1 VRVPSSIPA
10 MRLHR
15 SLALVVVAAVLALG
29 PARATQAAESDGAD
43 ALLTREAVLRDAD
56 NPVLGNPDGDV
67 TIVEYFDYQCPYC
80 RKAAPVLTQLMR
92 EDPKLRVILKDWP
105 ILGAPSRYAARLV
118 LAAKFQGKYQAAHD
132 ALIGR
137 AARLTEAG
145 ADETLAAA
153 GVDLARAKADLDANK
168 QRIDGLLRRN
178 DLQAQAFGFRGT
190 PAFIVGTF
198 RVPQALT
205 LEQFRLAIADARA
218 KAKAETPQKK

>member
-1 VRVPSSIPA
+1 MLSSISA
-10 MRLHR
+10 MRLYR
-15 SLALVVVAAVLALG
+15 SLALVLVAAVLALA
-29 PARATQAAESDGAD
+29 PARAAPADDAGAD
-43 ALLTREAVLRDAD
+43 KALTREAVLRDAD
-56 NPVLGNPDGDV
+56 NPVLGNPDGDI

-80 RKAAPVLTQLMR
+80 RKVAPVLAQVMR
-92 EDPKLRVILKDWP
+92 EDPKLRVVLKDWP

-118 LAAKFQGKYQAAHD
+118 LAAGFQGKYQAAHE

-137 AARLTEAG
+137 AGRLTEAG
-145 ADETLAAA
+145 ADEALAAG

-168 QRIDGLLRRN
+168 DRIDALLRRN

-205 LEQFRLAIADARA
+205 AEQFKQAIADARA
-218 KAKAETPQKK
+218 LAKGAQPGR

>member
-1 VRVPSSIPA
+1 MPSSILA

-15 SLALVVVAAVLALG
+15 SLVLVIVAAVLALA
-29 PARATQAAESDGAD
+29 PARAAPAAENDGAD
-43 ALLTREAVLRDAD
+43 SVLTRDAVLRDAD

-80 RKAAPVLTQLMR
+80 RKVAPVLAQVMR
-92 EDPKLRVILKDWP
+92 EDPKLRVVLKDWP

-118 LAAKFQGKYQAAHD
+118 LAAQFQDKYQAAHE

-137 AARLTEAG
+137 AGRLTEAG
-145 ADETLAAA
+145 ADEALTAA
-153 GVDLARAKADLDANK
+153 GIDLARAKADLDANDAK
-168 QRIDGLLRRN
+168 IDALLRRN

-205 LEQFRLAIADARA
+205 AEQFKQAIADARA
-218 KAKAETPQKK
+218 VAKGAPPGR

>member
-1 VRVPSSIPA
+1 MPSSILA

-15 SLALVVVAAVLALG
+15 GLVLGLAAAVLALA
-29 PARATQAAESDGAD
+29 PARAAPADDAGAD
-43 ALLTREAVLRDAD
+43 ADKVLTREAVLRDAD

-80 RKAAPVLTQLMR
+80 RKVAPVLAQVMR
-92 EDPKLRVILKDWP
+92 EDPKLRVVLKDWP

-118 LAAKFQGKYQAAHD
+118 LAARFQGKYQAAYE

-137 AARLTEAG
+137 AGRLTEAG
-145 ADETLAAA
+145 ADEALAAA

-168 QRIDGLLRRN
+168 NRIDALLRRN

-198 RVPQALT
+198 RVPSALT
-205 LEQFRLAIADARA
+205 AEQFKQAIADARA
-218 KAKAETPQKK
+218 LAKGAQPGR

>member
-1 VRVPSSIPA
+1 
-10 MRLHR
+10 MRFHR
-15 SLALVVVAAVLALG
+15 SLVLGIVAAVLALA
-29 PARATQAAESDGAD
+29 PARAAPADDAGAD
-43 ALLTREAVLRDAD
+43 KVLTREAVLRDAD
-56 NPVLGNPDGDV
+56 NPVLGNPDGDI

-80 RKAAPVLTQLMR
+80 RKVAPVLAQVMR
-92 EDPKLRVILKDWP
+92 EDGKLRVVLKDWP
-105 ILGAPSRYAARLV
+105 ILGQPSRYAARLV
-118 LAAKFQGKYQAAHD
+118 LAAKFQGKYQAANE

-137 AARLTEAG
+137 GGRLTEAD

-168 QRIDGLLRRN
+168 NKIDALLRRN

-205 LEQFRLAIADARA
+205 AEQFKQAIADARA
-218 KAKAETPQKK
+218 LAKGAQPGR

>member
-1 VRVPSSIPA
+1 MPSSISV

-15 SLALVVVAAVLALG
+15 SLALALVAAVLALSPVRAA
-29 PARATQAAESDGAD
+29 PADDAGAD
-43 ALLTREAVLRDAD
+43 KVLTREAVLRDAD

-80 RKAAPVLTQLMR
+80 RKVAPALAQVMR
-92 EDPKLRVILKDWP
+92 EDPKLRVVLKDWP

-118 LAAKFQGKYQAAHD
+118 LAAKYQGKYQAAYE

-137 AARLTEAG
+137 AGRLTEAG
-145 ADETLAAA
+145 ADEALAAA

-168 QRIDGLLRRN
+168 DRIDALLRRN

-205 LEQFRLAIADARA
+205 AEQFKQAIADARA
-218 KAKAETPQKK
+218 LAKGAQPGR

>member
-1 VRVPSSIPA
+1 MPSSISA

-15 SLALVVVAAVLALG
+15 SLALALVAAVLALA
-29 PARATQAAESDGAD
+29 PARAASADDAGAD
-43 ALLTREAVLRDAD
+43 KVLTREAVLRDAD

-80 RKAAPVLTQLMR
+80 RKVAPALAQVMR
-92 EDPKLRVILKDWP
+92 EDPKLRVVLKDWP

-118 LAAKFQGKYQAAHD
+118 LAAKYQGKYRAAYE

-137 AARLTEAG
+137 AGRLTEAG
-145 ADETLAAA
+145 ADEALAAA

-168 QRIDGLLRRN
+168 DRIDALLRRN

-205 LEQFRLAIADARA
+205 AEQFKQAIADARA
-218 KAKAETPQKK
+218 LAKGAQPGR

>member
-1 VRVPSSIPA
+1 MRVPSSFSA

-15 SLALVVVAAVLALG
+15 NLGLVIVAIVLALV
-29 PARATQAAESDGAD
+29 PARAAPADDGGAD
-43 ALLTREAVLRDAD
+43 NVLTREAVLRDAD

-80 RKAAPVLTQLMR
+80 RKVAPVLAQVMR
-92 EDPKLRVILKDWP
+92 DDPKLRVVLKDWP

-118 LAAKFQGKYQAAHD
+118 LAARFQGKYQAAHE

-137 AARLTEAG
+137 AGRLTEAG
-145 ADETLAAA
+145 ADEALAAA

-168 QRIDGLLRRN
+168 DRIDALLRRN

-205 LEQFRLAIADARA
+205 AEQFKQAIADARA
-218 KAKAETPQKK
+218 LAKGEQPAR

>member
-1 VRVPSSIPA
+1 MPSSISA

-15 SLALVVVAAVLALG
+15 SLALALVAAVLALAPVRAA
-29 PARATQAAESDGAD
+29 PADDAGAD
-43 ALLTREAVLRDAD
+43 KVLTREAVLRDAD

-80 RKAAPVLTQLMR
+80 RKVAPALAQVMR
-92 EDPKLRVILKDWP
+92 EDPKLRVVLKDWP

-118 LAAKFQGKYQAAHD
+118 LAAKYQGKYQAAYE

-137 AARLTEAG
+137 AGRLTEAG
-145 ADETLAAA
+145 ADEALAAA

-168 QRIDGLLRRN
+168 DRIDALLRRN

-205 LEQFRLAIADARA
+205 AEQFKQAIADARA
-218 KAKAETPQKK
+218 LAKGAQPGR

>member
-1 VRVPSSIPA
+1 MPSSISA

-15 SLALVVVAAVLALG
+15 SLALALVAAVLALA
-29 PARATQAAESDGAD
+29 PARAAPADDAGAD
-43 ALLTREAVLRDAD
+43 KVLTREAVLRDAD

-80 RKAAPVLTQLMR
+80 RKVAPSLAQVMR
-92 EDPKLRVILKDWP
+92 EDPKLRVVLKDWP

-118 LAAKFQGKYQAAHD
+118 LAAKYQGKYQAAYE

-137 AARLTEAG
+137 AGRLTEAG
-145 ADETLAAA
+145 ADEALAAA
-153 GVDLARAKADLDANK
+153 GVDLVRAKADLDANK
-168 QRIDGLLRRN
+168 DRIDALLRRN

-205 LEQFRLAIADARA
+205 AEQFKQAIADARA
-218 KAKAETPQKK
+218 LAKGAQPGR

>member
-1 VRVPSSIPA
+1 VPSSFSA

-15 SLALVVVAAVLALG
+15 SLVFAVVAAVLALA
-29 PARATQAAESDGAD
+29 PARAAPADDGGAD
-43 ALLTREAVLRDAD
+43 NVLTREAVLRDAD

-80 RKAAPVLTQLMR
+80 RKVAPVLAQVMR
-92 EDPKLRVILKDWP
+92 EDPKLRVVLKDWP

-118 LAAKFQGKYQAAHD
+118 LAARFQGKYQAAHE

-137 AARLTEAG
+137 AGRLTEAG
-145 ADETLAAA
+145 TDEALAAA
-153 GVDLARAKADLDANK
+153 GVDLARAKADLEANK
-168 QRIDGLLRRN
+168 DRIDALLRRN

-205 LEQFRLAIADARA
+205 AEQFKQAIADARA
-218 KAKAETPQKK
+218 LAKGAQPAR

>member
-1 VRVPSSIPA
+1 MPSSISA

-15 SLALVVVAAVLALG
+15 SLALALVAAVLALAPVRAA
-29 PARATQAAESDGAD
+29 PADDAGAD
-43 ALLTREAVLRDAD
+43 KVLTREAVLRDAD

-80 RKAAPVLTQLMR
+80 RKVAPVLAQVMR
-92 EDPKLRVILKDWP
+92 EDGKLRVVLKDWP

-118 LAAKFQGKYQAAHD
+118 LAAKYQGKYQAAYE

-137 AARLTEAG
+137 AGRLTEAG
-145 ADETLAAA
+145 ADEALAAA

-168 QRIDGLLRRN
+168 DRIDALLRRN

-205 LEQFRLAIADARA
+205 AEQFKQAIADARA
-218 KAKAETPQKK
+218 LAKGAQPGR